1 MGGSREQAAIQ
12 PSVREPGDG
21 RSVRYAET
29 SEIDRVIMEMISQGA
44 TNSAIADRL
53 HYSVPSVKLRVRR
66 LIRNFAVKNRVELA
80 AKAGHL
86 DMIAEE
92 LLAEGLTDAE
102 TVFLSQFSKLPPET
116 RAIIAE
122 VGLALSKALPKKTS
136 NDGTT
141 PAA

>member
-1 MGGSREQAAIQ
+1 MDAQYGAKPKAEI
-12 PSVREPGDG
+12 PEVDG
-21 RSVRYAET
+21 
-29 SEIDRVIMEMISQGA
+29 IILEMISQGA
-44 TNSAIADRL
+44 TNTAIADRL

-80 AKAGHL
+80 AKASQL
-86 DMIAEE
+86 DIVREE
-92 LLAEGLTDAE
+92 LFAEGLTDAE
-102 TVFLSQFSKLPPET
+102 VVFLSQFAKLPPET

-122 VGLALSKALPKKTS
+122 VGLALSKALPKKLS